1 MSSNGNQ
8 IFLVANGMCG
18 QLVTEK
24 NLTPMGCVDSQQ
36 PKKIGCY
43 SSSLKAIQNFQS
55 PTTNFTADDQK
66 FLIANWPTIQL
77 VTKGN
82 QN

>member
-1 MSSNGNQ
+1 MSLNGNQ
-8 IFLVANGMCG
+8 IFLVTNGMCG
-18 QLVTEK
+18 QLVTGK
-24 NLTPMGCVDSQQ
+24 IQSPMGCVDNQQ
-36 PKKIGCY
+36 SKKFGCH

-55 PTTNFTADDQK
+55 PTTNCTTNDQI
-66 FLIANWPTIQL
+66 FLIVNWPTIQL

>member
-1 MSSNGNQ
+1 
-8 IFLVANGMCG
+8 
-18 QLVTEK
+18 
-24 NLTPMGCVDSQQ
+24 MGCVDNQQ
-36 PKKIGCY
+36 LKKIGCH

-55 PTTNFTADDQK
+55 PTIDYTADDQI

-77 VTKGN
+77 VTKSN